1 MADPTPDAG
10 AHGQDD
16 PRTEPSGKAALE
28 TKNDAV
34 TRPSDGMAGTDD
46 TGAPGG
52 SDTPDGTDRPN
63 GPNRPSGTT
72 APAGPDEDRPVEDAP
87 DASRGR
93 TLTLGTGPIVAELS
107 KTDGGF
113 DARDTRPKPPTTEGD
128 SEAAGDGATT
138 AKPSETPAPV
148 PAPARTPAS
157 APASGRAASTGTGT
171 GTDTGPGSDAGSV
184 SAEGSGRTAGSGP
197 GARAAESSETTRAI
211 PSWALADEAA
221 VESGRTMALR
231 VTDLPGAGP
240 VTPPGTTAPGTEAP
254 STKWADDP
262 FFSADPSAAPG
273 TDRGS
278 DRDTDRGTD
287 GAQPPAAPLTL
298 LAQLTNTPP
307 PPPRPARTLLRR
319 LKIWTPIVGLLAL
332 GVVGAQL
339 LRPLPAPS
347 VVVESSSA
355 TVGEGT
361 FDMPWPAKGQA
372 AVMVA
377 GSGTIGTFG
386 EQKPVPTAS
395 VAKIMTAYVL
405 LRDYP
410 IKRDEQGPS
419 ITIDAR
425 TVEEGK
431 AKDES
436 RIEGLEVGQTFAL
449 QDMLKMLMIP
459 SGNNVARM
467 LARWNTKSDDETAFV
482 QKMNEAAAS
491 LGMTN
496 TTYTDPSG
504 LDKGTVSTAVDQLKL
519 ADAVMKFETFRA
531 VVAMPDAD
539 IPGVGRIYNNNQL
552 TSAGLSVRG
561 IKTGSNTPAGGT
573 LSWASYKTVDGVDRL
588 ILGTMMDQHAPGP
601 DLNGADSLAL
611 VLKNS
616 KKVIEAVRG
625 ALTTSTV
632 VRSGQVLGYVDDG
645 LGGRTPVMATKDMK
659 VVGVPGQELT
669 LTFRDKEI
677 DLGAERK
684 AATVV
689 GELVVGSG
697 KEAQRVP
704 VALRSERPEPS
715 YWTRLT
721 RLG

>member
-46 TGAPGG
+46 TDAPGG
-52 SDTPDGTDRPN
+52 PDTPDDTDQPN
-63 GPNRPSGTT
+63 GPNRPNGPGGTT
-72 APAGPDEDRPVEDAP
+72 PAGPDEDRPAENGP

-107 KTDGGF
+107 KSDGGF
-113 DARDTRPKPPTTEGD
+113 DARDTRPKPPATEAHTD
-128 SEAAGDGATT
+128 ADDADDAAS
-138 AKPSETPAPV
+138 AKPSEAPAPV
-148 PAPARTPAS
+148 PAPARTRAS
-157 APASGRAASTGTGT
+157 APPSGRTADTGT
-171 GTDTGPGSDAGSV
+171 DAGSV
-184 SAEGSGRTAGSGP
+184 SAEGSGRSARSGP
-197 GARAAESSETTRAI
+197 GARTAAESSETTRAI

-254 STKWADDP
+254 HNKWADDP
-262 FFSADPSAAPG
+262 FVSADPSPGPAAPG

-278 DRDTDRGTD
+278 D

-339 LRPLPAPS
+339 LRPLPAPA

-405 LRDYP
+405 LREYP

-467 LARWNTKSDDETAFV
+467 LARWNTKTDDETAFV

-588 ILGTMMDQHAPGP
+588 ILGTMMDQHAPGA

-645 LGGRTPVMATKDMK
+645 LGGRTPVTATKDMK